1 MARARFGFVLAI
13 ALWLAATTGHAG
25 IALPLTQP
33 SWAELTPEQ
42 QRVLTPLAGEWD
54 KMETYRRKKWLGI
67 AQRYQSLSPEEQA
80 RMQRRMTDWV
90 KLTPEE
96 RKRARE
102 KYKSLQ
108 KAPPEQ
114 KQAVRQKWQEYKE
127 LPEAEKARLK
137 AVANNQEKVGTAA
150 VTFIVLGDLRGYE
163 RLPEVLKPSIDSGHT
178 SPERADATVAAA
190 ASTYGTNAQFARD
203 EAIRGASLGAMT
215 LMLAAEAKGLVS
227 GPMGGFDRVALAR
240 EFNIPERYVPVML
253 IAVGYAAPG
262 NYPRKPRLSADRVL
276 SFENGDGLLA

>member
-1 MARARFGFVLAI
+1 MNTLDTIKHRTSANKFDPDRSLSRDEIRELVSYATEAPSAFNIQPWRFI
-13 ALWLAATTGHAG
+13 AVD
-25 IALPLTQP
+25 
-33 SWAELTPEQ
+33 TPEQ
-42 QRVLTPLAGEWD
+42 
-54 KMETYRRKKWLGI
+54 
-67 AQRYQSLSPEEQA
+67 
-80 RMQRRMTDWV
+80 
-90 KLTPEE
+90 
-96 RKRARE
+96 
-102 KYKSLQ
+102 
-108 KAPPEQ
+108 
-114 KQAVRQKWQEYKE
+114 
-127 LPEAEKARLK
+127 KARLK

-178 SPERADATVAAA
+178 SPERADAAVAAA

-276 SFENGDGLLA
+276 SFDNGDGLLA